1 MHYKADHGNAHSV
14 QKIPMILNNKIYI
27 WNIAHMN
34 DYHAF
39 IWNQFQQMGLSNIY
53 TL

>member
-1 MHYKADHGNAHSV
+1 MHYKADHGNVHSV

-27 WNIAHMN
+27 WNV
-34 DYHAF
+34 DYHTF
-39 IWNQFQQMGLSNIY
+39 IWNQFQQMGRSNIY